1 MQGKVLAVGMFYF
14 STIDPMK
21 QIWLLILFCVG
32 TTAAAQVACVPMW
45 PGTDSGI
52 YPDTIVNLPPATVG
66 QPYAT
71 EIHFKIPT
79 SADFNGTTVQVVK
92 VVLTGVDG
100 FQNIPSSVPFSFSCQ
115 PSDCS
120 FAADSLGCV
129 AITGTPTTVGVYPLT
144 ILTNV
149 YITPVL
155 YVPLSVGG
163 YKIVVQE
170 ESAIDQNLALTPDV
184 LLAPNPADDQ
194 VVVRMWG
201 IPAGRAELMFFGP
214 YGQCLFAQQLEVGP
228 GFHEIKVDVS
238 TWMTGMYL
246 CRFRKQDI
254 DVNRIIAKVD

>member
-1 MQGKVLAVGMFYF
+1 MFYF
-14 STIDPMK
+14 STFDPMK
-21 QIWLLILFCVG
+21 HIWLLVLFFAG

-45 PGTDSGI
+45 PGTESGI

-71 EIHFKIPT
+71 EVQFKIPT

-129 AITGTPTTVGVYPLT
+129 AITGTPTVAGVYPLT

-155 YVPLSVGG
+155 YVPLTVGG
-163 YKIVVQE
+163 YKITVQQ
-170 ESAIDQNLALTPDV
+170 ESAIGHDRAVKPDV
-184 LLAPNPADDQ
+184 QLTPNPADGQ
-194 VVVRMWG
+194 VLVRLLG
-201 IPAGRAELMFFGP
+201 LPAGRVELMFFDP
-214 YGQCLFAQQLEVGP
+214 YGQCMFAHQQEVGP
-228 GFHEIKVDVS
+228 GIHEIKVDIS
-238 TWMTGMYL
+238 TWMTGMYV
-246 CRFRKQDI
+246 CRLRTQDI
-254 DVNRIIAKVD
+254 DVHRMMAKVQ